1 MGIFLKN
8 KPSAINI
15 IVSTAIV
22 QFILMLMFGLL
33 LIKPKLAHQTT
44 GSQPFIIEF
53 DQRADRDNISDVH
66 QILTHSSAVDNSS
79 INHITKEEAIA
90 LMASDIDNSM
100 LERVKED
107 NPFRDI
113 VEFVVAKD
121 QNVDQLLD
129 ELNSEAMIS
138 GVYSSQVSTHRSG
151 KLFRTIALVPALILG
166 TLVCLL
172 LYILLGA
179 LIESQILN
187 NRGIISSLLTY
198 GSDQGFVKSQVS
210 ITLTKQVFKGW
221 LIGVV
226 LFILVIYLF
235 FNSLSQSF
243 SDISSVRLL
252 MVIILPLLLVLI
264 LKFLIVNLKFT
275 KYIKTV

>member
-1 MGIFLKN
+1 MGVFLKN

-33 LIKPKLAHQTT
+33 FIRPTVVQQST
-44 GSQPFIIEF
+44 GSQAFIIEF
-53 DQRADRDNISDVH
+53 DQLAGNDNISIVR
-66 QILTHSSAVDNSS
+66 QILAQSVVVDISS
-79 INHITKEEAIA
+79 INHITKEDAIA

-113 VEFVVAKD
+113 VEFVVSED
-121 QNVDQLLD
+121 EHSSELLD
-129 ELNSEAMIS
+129 ELNSAAMVA
-138 GVYSSQVSTHRSG
+138 GVYSGQVSNKRSG
-151 KLFRTIALVPALILG
+151 SLFRKIALIPALILG
-166 TLVCLL
+166 ALVCLL

-210 ITLTKQVFKGW
+210 SVITNQVFKGW

-226 LFILVIYLF
+226 LFIFVIYLF
-235 FNSLSQSF
+235 FSSISQSF
-243 SDISSVRLL
+243 NDISIVRFLI
-252 MVIILPLLLVLI
+252 VIILPLLLVLI
-264 LKFLIVNLKFT
+264 LKFLIVNLKFS

>member
-1 MGIFLKN
+1 MGVFLKN

-33 LIKPKLAHQTT
+33 FLRPTVVQQST
-44 GSQPFIIEF
+44 GSQAFIIEF
-53 DQRADRDNISDVH
+53 DQLAGNDNISIVR
-66 QILTHSSAVDNSS
+66 QILAQSVVVDISS
-79 INHITKEEAIA
+79 INHITKEDAIA

-113 VEFVVAKD
+113 VEFVVSED
-121 QNVDQLLD
+121 EDSSELLD
-129 ELNSEAMIS
+129 ELNSAAMVA
-138 GVYSSQVSTHRSG
+138 GVYSGQVSNKRSG
-151 KLFRTIALVPALILG
+151 SLFRKIALIPALILG
-166 TLVCLL
+166 ALVCLL

-210 ITLTKQVFKGW
+210 SVITNQVFKGW

-226 LFILVIYLF
+226 LFIFVIYLF
-235 FNSLSQSF
+235 FSSISQSF
-243 SDISSVRLL
+243 NDISIVRFLI
-252 MVIILPLLLVLI
+252 VIILPLLLVLI
-264 LKFLIVNLKFT
+264 LKFLIVNLKFS